1 MSRKALEDDEPYIV
15 VTWEGEGDRRNRMR
29 SQPMSKK
36 EAEEI
41 ARRQRAKDGHVHSSA
56 TKERHKGLFGW

>member
-1 MSRKALEDDEPYIV
+1 MSWKPPDDDEEYIV

-29 SQPMSKK
+29 SQPMSRK

-41 ARRQRAKDGHVHSSA
+41 ARAQRSKDGHVHSAA
-56 TKERHKGLFGW
+56 TPEKHKGLFGW

>member
-1 MSRKALEDDEPYIV
+1 MSWKPPQDDEPYIV

-56 TKERHKGLFGW
+56 TKEKHKGLFGW